1 MKETIVKINKIKSW
15 YFEKINKN
23 VKLLG
28 SLIKEKKKKRRRNK
42 SKKLEM
48 KKERFQQRMQKCKGL

>member
-28 SLIKEKKKKRRRNK
+28 SLIKKKKKGEESN
-42 SKKLEM
+42 
-48 KKERFQQRMQKCKGL
+48 QKN